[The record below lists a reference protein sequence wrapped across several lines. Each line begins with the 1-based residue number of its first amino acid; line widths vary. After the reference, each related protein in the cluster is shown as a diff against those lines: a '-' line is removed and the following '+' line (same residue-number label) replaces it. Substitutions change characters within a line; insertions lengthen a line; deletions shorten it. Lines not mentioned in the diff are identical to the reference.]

1 MKKIGFLSFGHW
13 TPSPQSQTRSA
24 ADALLQSIDLAVEAE
39 RLGMDGAYF
48 RVHHFARQLAS
59 PFPLLAAV
67 GAKTRKIEIGTAVID
82 MRYENPHYMAEDAGA
97 ADLIA
102 GGRLQL
108 GISRGSPEQ
117 VIDGWRYFG
126 YQPAEGESDA
136 DMGRKHASELLELLR
151 GKGFAQ
157 PNPRP
162 MFANPPGLLRLEP
175 LSEGLKDRIWWGA
188 ASNATAA
195 WAAQLGM
202 NLQSSTLKFDETG
215 EPFHVQQA
223 AQIRA
228 FRAAW
233 KEAGHARTP
242 RVSVSRSIFALMDDR
257 DFAYFGGRN
266 QDEDQLGYIDGLTRA
281 IFGRTYAAEPNVL
294 VEQLRE
300 DEAIAEADTL
310 LLTVPNQLGV
320 EYNVH
325 VLESILTTVGPAL
338 GWR

>member
-1 MKKIGFLSFGHW
+1 MKHIGFLSFGHW

-24 ADALLQSIDLAVEAE
+24 ADALLQSIDLAVAAE
-39 RLGMDGAYF
+39 ELGADGAYF

-67 GAKTRKIEIGTAVID
+67 GARTKRIEIGTAVID
-82 MRYENPHYMAEDAGA
+82 MRYENPLYMAEDAGA

-117 VIDGWRYFG
+117 VIDGFRYFG
-126 YQPAEGESDA
+126 YAPPEGMTDA
-136 DMGRKHASELLELLR
+136 DMARRHTEVFLQVLD
-151 GKGFAQ
+151 GKGFAK

-162 MFANPPGLLRLEP
+162 MFPNSPGLLRVEP
-175 LSEGLKDRIWWGA
+175 FSEGLRERIWWGA
-188 ASNATAA
+188 GTNATAE
-195 WAAQLGM
+195 WAAKLGM
-202 NLQSSTLKFDETG
+202 NLQSSTLKIDESG
-215 EPFHVQQA
+215 KPFHVQQA
-223 AQIRA
+223 EQIRI

-233 KEAGHARTP
+233 QEAGHTRTP
-242 RVSVSRSIFALMDDR
+242 RVSVSRSIFALVSDQDR
-257 DFAYFGGRN
+257 MYFGHDES
-266 QDEDQLGYIDGLTRA
+266 QDQVGFLSETERA
-281 IFGRTYAAEPNVL
+281 IFGRSYAAEPDAL
-294 VEQLRE
+294 IEQLKR

-320 EYNVH
+320 DYNAH
-325 VLESILTTVGPAL
+325 VIEAILKHVAPAL